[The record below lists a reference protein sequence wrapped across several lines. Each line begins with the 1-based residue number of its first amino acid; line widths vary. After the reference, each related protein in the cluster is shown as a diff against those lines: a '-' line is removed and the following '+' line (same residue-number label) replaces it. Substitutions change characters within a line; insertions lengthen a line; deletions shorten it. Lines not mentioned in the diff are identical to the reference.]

1 MGARPGRQR
10 RWRSCA
16 GRAAARSRRRE
27 RGERR
32 GRGGPQG
39 AGELARTSLGD
50 GGTGRARRDR
60 AHTQPGAAGLASPLP
75 GPPSGG
81 AAGPSTVTAPQPPR
95 GPAGQPRTCGRA
107 RLPAGTCR
115 RAPGAALPPP
125 PPRRRCCSTNAR
137 QRCSRDVLIGTW
149 LAGRGVPVRSPAQSR
164 LLENLK
170 LPFSLK
176 LPYLNVIITV
186 IMYIQITC

>member
-1 MGARPGRQR
+1 MA
-10 RWRSCA
+10 A
-16 GRAAARSRRRE
+16 GRHLQALLRR
-27 RGERR
+27 
-32 GRGGPQG
+32 
-39 AGELARTSLGD
+39 L
-50 GGTGRARRDR
+50 RA
-60 AHTQPGAAGLASPLP
+60 
-75 GPPSGG
+75 GG
-81 AAGPSTVTAPQPPR
+81 AAGAAAGAAALR
-95 GPAGQPRTCGRA
+95 GPEPAAGARA
-107 RLPAGTCR
+107 RLGRDRALGSR
-115 RAPGAALPPP
+115 RASANFPGRRRGGTGAHTSPGQPARPRHCPDRQAERRPGSGRAPLRNLRAAPHLRPGAAPREPPAGAALPPP